1 MLSLEAI
8 CKRFG
13 DVEVLS
19 DISIEIEKG
28 DTVGLVGPNGSGKTA
43 LINVVTGMH
52 DADAGRVVYGGRDI
66 TGLGSHQISRSGI
79 ARTFQNLRLFP
90 RMTVLENVNA
100 AQHGLPSYNLYQL
113 MFGDREVDKNH
124 RQKSEWA
131 LEQVGLADERDR
143 LAKTLPLPQ
152 LRRLEIARILARDP
166 ELVFL
171 DEPAGGM
178 TPAES
183 EAMAMLI
190 ADRVTPGRTSIVIE
204 HKMNLIA
211 QVCRRVCVL
220 NAGILIAD
228 EKPDVVFTLPQ
239 VIEAYLGRRKV
250 SA

>member
-19 DISIEIEKG
+19 GISIDIKKG
-28 DTVGLVGPNGSGKTA
+28 DIVGLVGPNGSGKTT

-52 DADAGRVVYGGRDI
+52 DADAGRVLYGGRDI
-66 TGLGSHQISRSGI
+66 IGLGSHHISRSGI

-90 RMTVLENVNA
+90 RMTVLENVDA

-131 LEQVGLADERDR
+131 LEQVGLVDERDR

-228 EKPDVVFTLPQ
+228 EKPDVVFNLPQ
-239 VIEAYLGRRKV
+239 VIEAYLGRRIV
-250 SA
+250 NA